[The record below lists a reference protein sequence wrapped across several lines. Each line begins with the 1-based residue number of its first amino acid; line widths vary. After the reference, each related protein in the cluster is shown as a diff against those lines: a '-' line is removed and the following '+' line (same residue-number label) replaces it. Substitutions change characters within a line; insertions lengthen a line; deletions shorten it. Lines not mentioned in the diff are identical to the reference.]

1 MLRDRTPKLVNF
13 ALKWCK
19 VKEAWLDHVYK
30 NWIWI
35 YVDNKERLEA
45 TRRVLGYKNPKSN
58 KNKDKFFKFE
68 DTIAWDSLTP
78 DEKTEWKRVAKWV
91 SWFRSTVPIIK
102 DEYDISVNKCTD
114 IIDIKRGIMLNY
126 LYDYLP
132 TTEDSEETR
141 KKKNAYVNS
150 LTDYLIDCF
159 EKMT

>member
-45 TRRVLGYKNPKSN
+45 TRRVLGYKYPKDM
-58 KNKDKFFKFE
+58 KNKERFFNFE
-68 DTIAWDSLTP
+68 DTIAWESLTAE
-78 DEKTEWKRVAKWV
+78 EKVSWKNVAKWV
-91 SWFRSTVPIIK
+91 SWFCSTVPIIK
-102 DEYDISVNKCTD
+102 DEYEISVNKGTD
-114 IIDIKRGIMLNY
+114 IVDIKRGIMLNH
-126 LYDYLP
+126 LYCYLP
-132 TTEDSEETR
+132 TKEDSEETR
-141 KKKNAYVNS
+141 KEKNAYVNS